1 MLSTMLQGLTNVA
14 HYLDDI
20 IVWGRTQSKHDLLQ
34 SAGLQL
40 NTPKCQL
47 SKTSLHFLS
56 AQGVQPN
63 EDHLNAMLYAP
74 VPTDAHQLRS

>member
-1 MLSTMLQGLTNVA
+1 MWPIILMISL
-14 HYLDDI
+14 YDDI
-20 IVWGRTQSKHDLLQ
+20 ITQSKHDCMLKVFQLLQ

-63 EDHLNAMLYAP
+63 KDHLNAMLYAP